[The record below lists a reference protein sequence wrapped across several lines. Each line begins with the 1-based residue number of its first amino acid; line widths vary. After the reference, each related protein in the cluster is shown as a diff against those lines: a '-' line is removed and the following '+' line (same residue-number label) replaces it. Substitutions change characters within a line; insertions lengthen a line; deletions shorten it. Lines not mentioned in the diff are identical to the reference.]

1 MTLYMLDTNAASE
14 AVRGH
19 PEFDERLKSL
29 PPGQWCISAVTRSEI
44 RFGVA
49 NKPEAV
55 RLHRIV
61 DEFLRI
67 VPVLPWDAKAAKAR
81 RTPSRSAVARP
92 GDRGLRRNDRGA
104 RTGGWRRGGHRQR
117 PALFSGSWPRPRKL
131 AAARPGPLNGRTA
144 SSFTGFRGELA
155 RRICRHP
162 AKPIQS
168 GSRRMSLP
176 SD

>member
-29 PPGQWCISAVTRSEI
+29 PPGQWCISAVTCSEI

-49 NKPEAV
+49 KKPAAV

-67 VPVLPWDAKAAKAR
+67 VPILPWDAKAANRHGELRADLQAR
-81 RTPSRSAVARP
+81 GLPIGDFDEMIAAHALAVGAVVVTDNVRHFSRVPGLVLENWLRP
-92 GDRGLRRNDRGA
+92 GL
-104 RTGGWRRGGHRQR
+104 GH
-117 PALFSGSWPRPRKL
+117 
-131 AAARPGPLNGRTA
+131 
-144 SSFTGFRGELA
+144 
-155 RRICRHP
+155 
-162 AKPIQS
+162 
-168 GSRRMSLP
+168 
-176 SD
+176 